1 MGERTKGPLQRA
13 RQRGVVPVTWD
24 GDAKRFV
31 VALRGVVLEK
41 AANPEVGVD
50 IYFKPPVL
58 YDVGNCRRCS
68 DSGTIGTRRGSPY
81 GRKNKRASASFRVS
95 GSATD
100 VALGEFSCGSSAHPP
115 SQHIL
120 SVACRLSEAVIA
132 STIEP
137 EITVDVD
144 GALAFDL
151 RLKSGL
157 LMFAELQVD
166 GSLSLTVLD
175 DSGKDTSVVQHVPTA
190 TGPQFLEL
198 L

>member
-1 MGERTKGPLQRA
+1 MGERTKGPLQA
-13 RQRGVVPVTWD
+13 
-24 GDAKRFV
+24 
-31 VALRGVVLEK
+31 
-41 AANPEVGVD
+41 
-50 IYFKPPVL
+50 
-58 YDVGNCRRCS
+58 
-68 DSGTIGTRRGSPY
+68 
-81 GRKNKRASASFRVS
+81 S

-115 SQHIL
+115 SQHVL
-120 SVACRLSEAVIA
+120 SVARRLSEAVIA

-151 RLKSGL
+151 RLPSGL

-175 DSGKDTSVVQHVPTA
+175 DSGKDTSVVQHVPSA
-190 TGPQFLEL
+190 TEPQFLDL